1 MNRLTQKEQILE
13 DLKNGW
19 KITPIDALK
28 EYGCFRLAAVI
39 HDLRKEGYN
48 IKTER
53 INKQNKDGKYASY
66 YLSGLSSI
74 VPF

>member
-1 MNRLTQKEQILE
+1 MNKLTQKEQILG

-19 KITPIDALK
+19 CITPIDALK
-28 EYGCFRLAAVI
+28 EYGCFRLASVI

-53 INKQNKDGKYASY
+53 VDKQSKDGKYASY

-74 VPF
+74 VPL